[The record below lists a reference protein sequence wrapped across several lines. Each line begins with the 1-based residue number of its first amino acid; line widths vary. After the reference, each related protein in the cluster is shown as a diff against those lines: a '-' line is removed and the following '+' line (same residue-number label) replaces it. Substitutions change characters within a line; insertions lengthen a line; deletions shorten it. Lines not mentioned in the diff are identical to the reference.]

1 MRVVI
6 TGGHLTPA
14 LAVIDEI
21 VKDHQV
27 IFIGRRTASEGDKS
41 KSAEAIVIPQLK
53 IPFFSIEAGR
63 LQRKLTPYTLFALLK
78 IPLGFFQAF
87 LILIKNDPDVVI
99 SFGGYVALPVVLAAW
114 LQRIPVITHE
124 QTTETGLANKIIA
137 RFAQKVAVAWET
149 SAANFPKKKVIITG
163 NPIRA
168 QVLNIKREK
177 VSKPVIYIT
186 GGNQGAHVINNAAEE
201 IVENLASLG
210 EVYHQTGG
218 SEVYHDFERLSEKL
232 ATLPKA
238 TAENYHLAKW
248 YSTEELAEILAKAT
262 LVIGRS
268 GANTITEL
276 AYLGIPA
283 LLIPIPWVTH
293 DEQTKNAQILS
304 SRGAGLILAQKELTG
319 KRLLS
324 TVEIMLKDITAFQ
337 KGAQEV
343 KKLIKTDSAS
353 KLAQEAL
360 KLAHHGEKTL

>member
-1 MRVVI
+1 MRIVI

-14 LAVIDEI
+14 LAVIEELKD
-21 VKDHQV
+21 DHQI
-27 IFIGRRTASEGDKS
+27 IFIGRKTASEGDKA

-53 IPFFSIEAGR
+53 IPFFPIQAGR
-63 LQRKLTPYTLFALLK
+63 FQRKLTPYTALALLK
-78 IPLGFFQAF
+78 IPVGFFQAF
-87 LILIKNDPDVVI
+87 SVLIKNDPDVVL
-99 SFGGYVALPVVLAAW
+99 SFGGYVALPVVLSAW

-149 SAANFPKKKVIITG
+149 SASSFPKKKVIVTG

-186 GGNQGAHVINNAAEE
+186 GGNQGAHVINSAVEE
-201 IVENLASLG
+201 IVENLVSLG

-218 SEVYHDFERLSEKL
+218 SEAHHDFERISEKL
-232 ATLPKA
+232 ATLPREVQ
-238 TAENYHLAKW
+238 ENYHLAKW
-248 YSTEELAEILAKAT
+248 YSTDELAEILAKAT

-268 GANTITEL
+268 GANTVTEL

-324 TVEIMLKDITAFQ
+324 TTEIMLKDISQFQ

-360 KLAHHGEKTL
+360 KLAYRGEKTI